1 MTYYDVFNGDAD
13 GILSLVQLRKA
24 QPKQSKL
31 VTGVKRNIE
40 LLKQVPCK
48 PGNSITVLDISMEKN
63 HQALVERLDA
73 GCEIFYADHHRSGD
87 IPKYDNLTAL
97 IDLNANTCTGLIINQ
112 YLKGRQ
118 VLWAIAAAYGDN
130 MIAAANQLANSLGL
144 TQRQQSQLKNF
155 GTLINYNGY
164 GEAIADLYIAPD
176 KLFNL
181 LMQYDSPFDCIQSP
195 GSIYHQLNEVYQSDL
210 ANAQNSM
217 VLEDNDGVHV
227 VQLDDQPWAKRIS
240 GVFGN
245 ILANQYPNKAIIVV
259 TENTPE
265 QTASLTKDNQ
275 SDTQSASSNLANET
289 SARSLR
295 VSLRAPI
302 NNKQGAGAIC
312 SQFDTGGGREA
323 AAGINVLPIEKLS
336 HLIGVVEKHYR

>member
-1 MTYYDVFNGDAD
+1 MIYYDVFNGDAD

-24 QPKQSKL
+24 QPKKSKL

-48 PGNSITVLDISMEKN
+48 SGNSITVLDISMEKN

-87 IPKYDNLTAL
+87 IPKYDHLTAL
-97 IDLNANTCTGLIINQ
+97 IDLSANTCTGLIINQ
-112 YLKGRQ
+112 YLKGSQ

-130 MIAAANQLANSLGL
+130 MIASANQLANSLGL
-144 TQRQQSQLKNF
+144 TQQQQSELQNF

-164 GEAIADLYIAPD
+164 GEVIADLYIAPD
-176 KLFNL
+176 KLFNI
-181 LMQYDSPFDCIQSP
+181 LMQYDSPFDCIKSP

-210 ANAQNSM
+210 ANAQNAK

-227 VQLDDQPWAKRIS
+227 IQLDDQPWAKRIS

-265 QTASLTKDNQ
+265 QVTSIIKDNQ
-275 SDTQSASSNLANET
+275 SDTQPTSSILDNKT
-289 SARSLR
+289 SAASLR

-302 NNKQGAGAIC
+302 NNKQGAGEIC

-323 AAGINVLPIEKLS
+323 AAGINVLPVDKLS
-336 HLIGVVEKHYR
+336 HLISVVEKHYR